1 MPRDDEF
8 TAFAQSA
15 TASLL
20 RLGWLLTA
28 DGHQA
33 QDLVQSALVR
43 TYVAWNRI
51 TGDDPLAYTRKIMV
65 NVHNDWSR
73 RRPWRERSR
82 DQLPERPATRDAHG
96 GVEDRVALVQA
107 LQSLSRRERTA
118 VVLRYYVNLSE
129 AETAQIMGVSAGTVT
144 SVCSRGLRKLR
155 IDPPDAATR
164 TRTRA
169 RHRHAGIPTQA
180 YPLQHNG

>member
-1 MPRDDEF
+1 MAKDDEF

-15 TASLL
+15 TGSLL

-65 NVHNDWSR
+65 NVHNDWLR

-82 DQLPERPATRDAHG
+82 DQVPERPVTRDAHSS
-96 GVEDRVALVQA
+96 VEDRAALVQA
-107 LQSLSRRERTA
+107 LQSLSRRERTT
-118 VVLRYYVNLSE
+118 VVLRYYIDLSE
-129 AETAQIMGVSAGTVT
+129 TETAQTMGVSVGTVK
-144 SVCSRGLRKLR
+144 SVSCRALRKLR
-155 IDPPDAATR
+155 IDPALDSSAHPR
-164 TRTRA
+164 EQ
-169 RHRHAGIPTQA
+169 HRAGIAAPA
-180 YPLQHNG
+180 YPLQHRS